1 MRHFVRTARPYQG
14 SAMEQYSIPRHLDD
28 PELIGFWTLDE
39 FVVMLVPFGWGI
51 LSQHIVIGLFFSVGA
66 WLGYRKLRA
75 GRSMCWVLHFAY
87 WHLPGG
93 FFGLRAAPHSH
104 IRVLAG

>member
-1 MRHFVRTARPYQG
+1 M
-14 SAMEQYSIPRHLDD
+14 
-28 PELIGFWTLDE
+28 
-39 FVVMLVPFGWGI
+39 
-51 LSQHIVIGLFFSVGA
+51 GA

-75 GRSMCWVLHFAY
+75 GRSMCWMLHLAY

-93 FFGLRAAPHSH
+93 FFGLRSAPHSH